1 MLAGQQPWHEDQ
13 RAPAPRTAGFAGL
26 EGTQKPRGEYP
37 KKSSTHVQHH
47 NAYLQ
52 ATHASLGRGLRN
64 SNFEQALM

>member
-26 EGTQKPRGEYP
+26 EGAQRPRGEYL

-52 ATHASLGRGLRN
+52 ATTPV
-64 SNFEQALM
+64 